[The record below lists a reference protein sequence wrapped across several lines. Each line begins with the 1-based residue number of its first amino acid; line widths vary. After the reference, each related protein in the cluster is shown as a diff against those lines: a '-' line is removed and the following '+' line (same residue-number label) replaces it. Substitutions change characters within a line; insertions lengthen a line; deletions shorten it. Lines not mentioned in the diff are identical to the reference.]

1 MTIDTLYDEKRSSP
15 SSSWLNLRYHDHRYL
30 IRREE
35 RLWPA
40 NGHVRS
46 TAGGIVLMRK
56 YFYMMMR
63 YSHMMIWWNMLIW
76 RDCVAH
82 THSCSWRQNH
92 KCDNL
97 QPSMS
102 IWHQDQSGGEFEN
115 YLTFF
120 VLCRF
125 RRSTIQIHKEYKLL
139 RFCNRGL
146 RRLLH
151 QSSHLETVAMALSW
165 VSNMT
170 RGTALTN
177 CPAVFWKCLI

>member
-1 MTIDTLYDEKRSSP
+1 MLKKRVTKSNLYYWLSPAWYNAVLKKKKLSIVSYLNFCHQWIVIRSTLSIVIMIIDTLYDEKRSSP
-15 SSSWLNLRYHDHRYL
+15 SSLSSPSLSWLNLRHHDDQYL

-35 RLWPA
+35 RLRSA

-46 TAGGIVLMRK
+46 TAGGIVLRRK

-102 IWHQDQSGGEFEN
+102 IWHQDQSGGW
-115 YLTFF
+115 
-120 VLCRF
+120 
-125 RRSTIQIHKEYKLL
+125 IWKL
-139 RFCNRGL
+139 FDISCIM
-146 RRLLH
+146 
-151 QSSHLETVAMALSW
+151 S
-165 VSNMT
+165 
-170 RGTALTN
+170 
-177 CPAVFWKCLI
+177 F